1 MVSTNSPKKQANK
14 FFFTTTMNLFV
25 RFLGEFE
32 DTKKPFQN
40 YLTFSDISEIQPALI
55 CQVVYELE
63 LETIQD
69 DEIMKFQGNSRGIYL
84 SMCWETI
91 FSTIVKLQLVYI
103 N

>member
-1 MVSTNSPKKQANK
+1 MSSNSPKKQTNEFVFA
-14 FFFTTTMNLFV
+14 TTTNLFV

-32 DTKKPFQN
+32 DTKKPFRN